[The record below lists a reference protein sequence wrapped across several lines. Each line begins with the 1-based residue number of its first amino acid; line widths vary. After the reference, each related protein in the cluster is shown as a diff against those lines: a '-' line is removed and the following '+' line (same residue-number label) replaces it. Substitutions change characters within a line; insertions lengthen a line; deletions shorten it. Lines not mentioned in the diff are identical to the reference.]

1 MRTNYRINSGVHF
14 EMLSK
19 DQLQALFDGVLHV
32 LENIGLD
39 VHHDEARD
47 TGHDGGHDCAQRVLR
62 AALVLEFDRQ

>member
-1 MRTNYRINSGVHF
+1 MRTNYRINSGVRF

-47 TGHDGGHDCAQRVLR
+47 ILKQTGAWVRASGCASPPTW
-62 AALVLEFDRQ
+62 